1 MQGARFNLEVI
12 LYQLLAFEVKECK
25 RAEAFLLESL
35 KNSTGSL
42 SIFPAELLGLFFISA
57 PQGNQVVLILLCRSE
72 QPPSLDKTDKTCS
85 SFPSSSLELT
95 LLLAKNPEPPLA
107 SALLSVCFM
116 NTQELAPF

>member
-1 MQGARFNLEVI
+1 MQGARFNLELI

-57 PQGNQVVLILLCRSE
+57 PQGKQVVLILLCRSE

-85 SFPSSSLELT
+85 SFPSILWSSPCC
-95 LLLAKNPEPPLA
+95 LLKIQNLP
-107 SALLSVCFM
+107 
-116 NTQELAPF
+116 